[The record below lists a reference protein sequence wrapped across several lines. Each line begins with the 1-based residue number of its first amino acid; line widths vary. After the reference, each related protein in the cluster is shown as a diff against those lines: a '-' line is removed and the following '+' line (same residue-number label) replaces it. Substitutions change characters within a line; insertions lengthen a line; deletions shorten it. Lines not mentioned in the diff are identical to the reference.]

1 MKNLTTIVAT
11 TIIGACGLYSSA
23 QADTLL
29 EPPAVTV
36 HFEDLNIDNA
46 RGAATLYKRIQAAA
60 AVVCREFGTTRSM
73 VLFGRYAGCMHSA
86 VGVAVARVNRPRVT
100 EYAAAHGVAPADIS
114 MPIKTKFARNN

>member
-36 HFEDLNIDNA
+36 HFEDLNINNTRDA
-46 RGAATLYKRIQAAA
+46 ETLYKRIQAAA

-73 VLFGRYAGCMHSA
+73 VLFGRYASCMHSA
-86 VGVAVARVNRPRVT
+86 VGVAVARVNRPLVT
-100 EYAAAHGVAPADIS
+100 EYAAAHGVAPVD
-114 MPIKTKFARNN
+114 MPIKTKFASNN